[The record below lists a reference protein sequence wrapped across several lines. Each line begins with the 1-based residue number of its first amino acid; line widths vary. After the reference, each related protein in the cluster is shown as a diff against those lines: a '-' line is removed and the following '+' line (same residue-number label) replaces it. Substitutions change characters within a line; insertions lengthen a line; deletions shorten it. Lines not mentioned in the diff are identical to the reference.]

1 MPDPVLPLTVEGRLD
16 RRRTRAAEG
25 VGRSLQELADRGAGL
40 QPALVEE
47 GPATEFFED
56 TTSLLLDTEISG
68 SKNTWRSIHD
78 VADSN
83 LSEFE
88 KTFSKHVKDFSDDLS
103 PAIDEA
109 LGKKNIQE
117 AINLSTQSWNA
128 ASNKL
133 KGAMLLKLR
142 KTLVDSANEVA
153 KDILT
158 ITPKEPYEINF
169 RYTNPRATEWARKQ
183 SSHLV
188 TKINEDQRTTIRNI
202 ITKGFDEQLTGK
214 QVAMRLRGPLSEIG
228 LQSRQQTALDNFR
241 KKLLAKKGADKTVV
255 DKRVASYKKKL
266 IRKRAESIAR
276 TELARSANMGQQLLW
291 EESIANGTLDPNKF
305 VKLWM
310 VTPDDRL
317 CPICET
323 YVGYSVEVLG
333 TFEAPSGA
341 QLPTPPL
348 HPMCRCSLALIRKPE
363 NYEAPVA
370 PHRRPDAQ
378 QQKKSFKAEKDEDK
392 KKGRRRLLTEQQSMA
407 VDPKMGVETKFLH
420 AKLDDH
426 GNLAK
431 DEDGNIVWN
440 KDRQKLHRQIVDD
453 VLKDGG
459 EYAEDDPKFLAKL
472 KRDPSLKKGTKK
484 YDEAR
489 KRPAPTKVENPQV
502 VLLGGG
508 PASGKTV
515 AANRAY
521 DGFSDRGNAAKVDP
535 DEIRAMLP
543 EYKAAMKA
551 GSPHGASMTHVE
563 ASHIAALARAE
574 AQKRRLNLIKD
585 GTGGGLLEDLKDDVK
600 TFRRRSKNDL
610 KIVGNYVSIKT
621 DEAVARMAHRAG
633 ATGRHVPEVILRNT
647 HREVSESVIEAL
659 PKHGL
664 SKAAQRLIE
673 DSPFDE
679 FKLWDN
685 AEGFKGEPHLIYEWS
700 RKKVDGKWIVTEGI
714 VDPDELDALKVS
726 RRERYQQFLDKAEEG
741 KWGKS
746 TVYQTAKEKRAA
758 GRGHLRKHSAR
769 DK

>member
-1 MPDPVLPLTVEGRLD
+1 MPDPVRQ
-16 RRRTRAAEG
+16 TRVAEG
-25 VGRSLQELADRGAGL
+25 VGGSLQELADRGAGL
-40 QPALVEE
+40 QPALVTK
-47 GPATEFFED
+47 GPATEFAHDLAEG
-56 TTSLLLDTEISG
+56 LDTEITG

-103 PAIDEA
+103 PAIGEA

-117 AINLSTQSWNA
+117 AISLSTQSWNA

-142 KTLVDSANEVA
+142 KTLVDSANKVA

-158 ITPKEPYEINF
+158 IAPKKPYEINF

-202 ITKGFDEQLTGK
+202 ITQGFDEQLTGK
-214 QVAMRLRGPLSEIG
+214 KVAMNLRSQIG
-228 LQSRQQTALDNFR
+228 LQSRQQTALENFKKR
-241 KKLLAKKGADKTVV
+241 GAAKGWSEKLL
-255 DKRVASYKKKL
+255 DKRAASYKKKL
-266 IRKRAESIAR
+266 IRQRAESIAR

-291 EESIANGTLDPNKF
+291 EESIANGTLDPSKF

-317 CPICET
+317 CPVCET

-333 TFEAPSGA
+333 TFEAPNGA

-348 HPMCRCSLALIRKPE
+348 HPMCRCSLALIKKPPG
-363 NYEAPVA
+363 YKTVLA
-370 PHRRPDAQ
+370 PHQRPDVK
-378 QQKKSFKAEKDEDK
+378 KKSFKAEKDKDK
-392 KKGRRRLLTEQQSMA
+392 KKGRRRKLTEKQYTA
-407 VDPKMGVETKFLH
+407 VDPMMGVETKFKH
-420 AKLDDH
+420 AELDEH

-431 DEDGNIVWN
+431 DKDGNIIWN
-440 KDRQKLHRQIVDD
+440 KDRQELHKQIVDD
-453 VLKDGG
+453 VLADGG

-472 KRDPSLKKGTKK
+472 RRDPSLTKGTEK
-484 YDEAR
+484 YKEAR
-489 KRPAPTKVENPQV
+489 KRPPPKSVDDPQV

-585 GTGGGLLEDLKDDVK
+585 GTGGGKLEDLKDDVK
-600 TFRRRSKNDL
+600 AFKERSKKYAKNDL
-610 KIVGNYVSIKT
+610 RIVGNYVSIQT
-621 DEAVARMAHRAG
+621 DEAVARMAYRAG
-633 ATGRHVPEVILRNT
+633 VTGRHVPEVILRNT

-685 AEGFKGEPHLIYEWS
+685 AEGFKGKPHLIYEWS

-714 VDPDELDALKVS
+714 VDPDKLDSLKVS

-741 KWGKS
+741 AWGKS
-746 TVYQTAKEKRAA
+746 TVYKAAKKKRAA
-758 GRGHLRKHSAR
+758 GRSSSLR
-769 DK
+769 DPE